1 MTALVSVRDLSVSFG
16 ETKVVSGISFDIEPG
31 QCIAIVGESGSGKSV
46 TARALL
52 GLTGGTVTAS
62 RLRFDTT
69 DITDASPRQLQRLRG
84 RDTGFISQGALVALD
99 PLRPVGR
106 EIADPLRLHGSL
118 SLIDRQA
125 RVLDLLAQVGVPD
138 PALRASQRP
147 DELSGGLRQRAV
159 IASAIAMQPRLL
171 IADEPTTALDTTVQA
186 GILDLLERL
195 RVEGAAILLISHDLA
210 VVSRLASHLL
220 VMSTGRVVESG
231 PTQRVLA
238 DPQHPY
244 TRSLIAAVPTGRSRF
259 SRLTSAP
266 AAEPVPT
273 DPASGEPTSFEQRE
287 VLAAD
292 RLCKRFGSLRA
303 VDDVSFS
310 LKRGRTLGIVG
321 ESGSGKTTLARL
333 VLALERPDSGD
344 VSLLGEMWT
353 GVPESARRARRP
365 RIGAIYQDALSSFD
379 PRWTVGRILADALG
393 GAAGVPALLES
404 VGLSPDSAGRRP
416 RHLSGGQQQRVAIAR
431 AIAPRP
437 DILVCDEP
445 VSSLD
450 VSVQAQVL
458 DLLDDLQRSLRLS
471 YLFISHDLGV
481 VRHMSD
487 DVLVM
492 RDGHVVESGPT
503 GAVFGAPQHEYT
515 KGLIAATLQL
525 P

>member
-1 MTALVSVRDLSVSFG
+1 MTVLVSVRDLAVSFG
-16 ETKVVSGISFDIEPG
+16 AAPVVSGVSFDLQPA
-31 QCIAIVGESGSGKSV
+31 QCVAIVGESGSGKSV

-52 GLTGGTVTAS
+52 GLTGGTVTATE
-62 RLRFDTT
+62 LRFDTT
-69 DITDASPRQLQRLRG
+69 DITDASPRRLQRLRG
-84 RDTGFISQGALVALD
+84 RDIGFISQGALVALD

-118 SLIDRQA
+118 PPIDRQA
-125 RVLDLLAQVGVPD
+125 RVLDLLARVGVSN

-220 VMSTGRVVESG
+220 VMSGGSVVESG
-231 PTQRVLA
+231 PTERVLV

-244 TRSLIAAVPTGRSRF
+244 TRSLIAAVPTGRARF
-259 SRLTSAP
+259 ERLTSAP
-266 AAEPVPT
+266 ASNIAPV
-273 DPASGEPTSFEQRE
+273 EPTSVEPISVEQHV

-292 RLCKRFGSLRA
+292 RLCKRFGSLPA

-310 LKRGRTLGIVG
+310 LRRGRTLGIVG

-333 VLALERPDSGD
+333 VLALEQPDSGD
-344 VSLLGEMWT
+344 VYLLGEPWT

-379 PRWTVGRILADALG
+379 PRWTVERILADALG
-393 GAAGVPALLES
+393 GASGVPVLLES
-404 VGLSPDSAGRRP
+404 VGLSPDIAGRRP

-458 DLLDDLQRSLRLS
+458 DLLDDLQRSLGLS

-492 RDGHVVESGPT
+492 RDGHVVESGPA

-515 KGLIAATLQL
+515 KGLIAATPQL